1 MNLIVE
7 AKCDH
12 FTTPENNLKMTE
24 SYLGDFDSLK
34 NHAANYTLNA
44 EF

>member
-1 MNLIVE
+1 MNLIIE

-24 SYLGDFDSLK
+24 EYLGHFELLK
-34 NHAANYTLNA
+34 NHAANYS
-44 EF
+44 FHQD